1 MSAPGSGDAAAGEVA
16 PGVGIPEWAM
26 HDVEVPHWAL
36 TETVCV
42 FEAMIASLDLIAETP
57 EAEGRAVARERADD
71 LRDLRGALWQ
81 ADRPALTNDE
91 SAQEWLAALRA
102 TFAGGIPSA

>member
-1 MSAPGSGDAAAGEVA
+1 MNSVPGSGDAAGEVA
-16 PGVGIPEWAM
+16 SHAGIPEWAM

-42 FEAMIASLDLIAETP
+42 FEALIASLDAVAETP
-57 EAEGRAVARERADD
+57 GAPGHAVARERADD

-81 ADRPALTNDE
+81 ADRPAPSGGETV
-91 SAQEWLAALRA
+91 QEWFTDLRSA
-102 TFAGGIPSA
+102 FAGGIPA

>member
-1 MSAPGSGDAAAGEVA
+1 MTAPGSGDAARDSAS
-16 PGVGIPEWAM
+16 GVGLPEWAM

-42 FEAMIASLDLIAETP
+42 FDAMIASLDAIAETP
-57 EAEGRAVARERADD
+57 GAGQAVARERADD

-102 TFAGGIPSA
+102 AFSGGIPAT

>member
-1 MSAPGSGDAAAGEVA
+1 
-16 PGVGIPEWAM
+16 M

-36 TETVCV
+36 TEAVCV
-42 FEAMIASLDLIAETP
+42 FEAMITSLDAIAERP
-57 EAEGRAVARERADD
+57 GAGQEAARERADD

-102 TFAGGIPSA
+102 AFAEGIPAS